1 MPLVDTLLTT
11 AYEDTQ
17 LLTKN
22 DKLGDNFSTFRE
34 VDFLLKSSDL
44 GRAETACS
52 FINDNR
58 YGNAVVQEDDM
69 GAGVLIKVNM
79 PTTQNVLCS
88 VSALMACL
96 AELFSLEYDG
106 WGTTIQTEA

>member
-17 LLTKN
+17 LLIKN
-22 DKLGDNFSTFRE
+22 DQLGDNFSVFRE
-34 VDFLLKSSDL
+34 VEFLLRSKDTA
-44 GRAETACS
+44 RAETACS

-58 YGNAVVQEDDM
+58 YGNAVVQQDDA
-69 GAGVLIKVNM
+69 GTGVLVTVKM

-106 WGTTIQTEA
+106 WGTTIQRDA